1 LHRLRLR
8 QTCSCARG
16 MLRRAASC
24 RSVMDSAEIALRR
37 GTFAC
42 QPADGSCRS
51 DGQEISL
58 CQMAMRFAVRSSSFT
73 SMPCCWCIGTDHGRD
88 DWVLPGGTPREGESL
103 AACARRELLE
113 ETGISADPS
122 RVALIAESARPES
135 GRRVLDVPFV
145 APEPVLGMARGRE
158 PGLEPHFV
166 PPGQLTGLD
175 LHPSLAVHL
184 QRLADPGP
192 HEHAAY
198 VGNSR

>member
-1 LHRLRLR
+1 MGRRYVTAPDGYEVRGSVLIIHQHAVLLVHR
-8 QTCSCARG
+8 
-16 MLRRAASC
+16 
-24 RSVMDSAEIALRR
+24 
-37 GTFAC
+37 
-42 QPADGSCRS
+42 
-51 DGQEISL
+51 
-58 CQMAMRFAVRSSSFT
+58 
-73 SMPCCWCIGTDHGRD
+73 TDHRRD
-88 DWVLPGGTPREGESL
+88 NWVLPGGTPREGESL

-122 RVALIAESARPES
+122 RVALIAESARPDS
-135 GRRVLDVPFV
+135 DRRVLDVVFV
-145 APEPVLGMARGRE
+145 APEPVLGMARCRE

-175 LHPSLAVHL
+175 LHPSLAGHL